1 MPFQHSI
8 KVQPEDID
16 QMGHV
21 NNVVYLRYVQE
32 VAEAHWKS
40 FASSDLQSDV
50 LWVVLR
56 HEIDYKK
63 PAFDGDILSGETWV
77 EEASGPKMPR
87 NVVIKNEKGEVVISA
102 RTIWCALNSETMRP
116 SRIEPSLYQQFK

>member
-1 MPFQHSI
+1 MPFHHSI
-8 KVQPEDID
+8 KVQPADID

-40 FASSDLQSDV
+40 FALSELKSNV

-63 PAFDGDILSGETWV
+63 PAFNGEVLIGETWV
-77 EEASGPKMPR
+77 EEANGPKMPR

-102 RTIWCALNSETMRP
+102 RTVWCALSAETMRP
-116 SRIEPSLYQQFK
+116 IRIESSLYEQFK

>member
-8 KVQPEDID
+8 KVQSEDID

-40 FASSDLQSDV
+40 FASSELQSNV

-63 PAFDGDILSGETWV
+63 PAFDGDVLTGETWV
-77 EEASGPKMPR
+77 EEANGPKMPR
-87 NVVIKNEKGEVVISA
+87 NVVIKNEKGDTVITA
-102 RTIWCALNSETMRP
+102 RTVWCALNADTMRP
-116 SRIEPSLYQQFK
+116 MRIESSLHEQFK

>member
-1 MPFQHSI
+1 MPFSHTI
-8 KVQPEDID
+8 TVKADDID

-40 FASSDLQSDV
+40 FASQDLQKDV

-63 PAFDGDILSGETWV
+63 QAFENDQLVGETWV

-87 NVVIKNEKGEVVISA
+87 NVVLKNAKGEVVIQA
-102 RTIWCALNSETMRP
+102 RTIWCALNSFTKRP
-116 SRIEPSLYQQFK
+116 LRIEESLYHQFK